1 MSFLTDIIHF
11 LKEFYEKSDK
21 KCLYLNIFFYG
32 SYCFYLCKTGIRK
45 NIIEWKSLGL

>member
-1 MSFLTDIIHF
+1 MSFLTFIRF

-32 SYCFYLCKTGIRK
+32 GYCLYLYKTGIRK
-45 NIIEWKSLGL
+45 NIREWKLMGL